1 MSNFQKLRSLDVSE
15 YIEKKGKFNYL
26 SWAWAVDQLLLQDD
40 KATISFKEPTAYPDG
55 TMMVWCDVTA
65 FGKTMTG
72 YLPVLNY
79 KNAPIKNPNAMDVN
93 TAMQRCLAKTIALH
107 GLGLYI
113 YAGEDIP
120 EGNASEMLQRKYDET
135 GREGALALYNRMTN
149 EEREE
154 CKSVI
159 EKIRS
164 NSKKESEN
172 GTEKSR
178 VV

>member
-40 KATISFKEPTAYPDG
+40 KATISFKEPTTYPDG

-79 KNAPIKNPNAMDVN
+79 KNVAIKNPNAMDVN

-113 YAGEDIP
+113 FAGEDIP
-120 EGNASEMLQRKYDET
+120 EGDASEMLQRKYDET

-159 EKIRS
+159 EKIRA

-172 GTEKSR
+172 GTEK
-178 VV
+178 